1 MSLLKVSGISK
12 AGKGNISVNN
22 VSFTQQTLQ
31 NIAIAGE
38 TGSGKTTLLKMIA
51 GLVQPASG
59 EIIFDNKKVAGPY
72 DQLIPGHPGIAYLSQ
87 YFELRNNYWVHEVLE
102 MANKLSE
109 KEANTIFS
117 VCQVNHLLER
127 RTDEL
132 SGGEKQRI
140 ALARV
145 LVSSPKLLLLDEP
158 FSNLDAMHKSTIKE
172 VIHDLGIKLNISC
185 ILVSHEAADTLSW
198 ADLILVLKDGQLIQ
212 QGTPEQVYKQPVN
225 EYCAGLF
232 GDYNLVDSK
241 TASVLGANSEI
252 IAMNQSLLI
261 RPEFIH
267 ITTANISES
276 NGIVQKSMFL
286 GSYYTINVLVGQQ
299 LISVKSLRDK
309 FVEGD
314 SVHLSVRDADWWL
327 IPGTKQ
333 QAAGT

>member
-1 MSLLKVSGISK
+1 MSMLKVSGISK
-12 AGKGNISVNN
+12 AGKENILVSNI
-22 VSFTQQTLQ
+22 SFTQQPLQ
-31 NIAIAGE
+31 NIAIVGE

-51 GLVQPASG
+51 GLVQPTSG
-59 EIIFDNKKVAGPY
+59 EIIFDNKKVTGPY

-102 MANKLSE
+102 MANKLSDR
-109 KEANTIFS
+109 EANTIFS
-117 VCQVNHLLER
+117 VCQVNHLLGR

-145 LVSSPKLLLLDEP
+145 LISSPKLLLLDEP
-158 FSNLDAMHKSTIKE
+158 FSNLDAMHKSTIKT
-172 VIHDLGIKLNISC
+172 VIHDIGIKLNISC

-212 QGTPEQVYKQPVN
+212 QGAPEQVYKQPVN

-241 TASVLGANSEI
+241 TASVLGANSEMI
-252 IAMNQSLLI
+252 EMNQPLLI

-267 ITTANISES
+267 ITAALSSES
-276 NGIVQKSMFL
+276 NGKVQKRMFW
-286 GSYYTINVLVGQQ
+286 GSCYTIDVFVGQQ
-299 LISVKSLRDK
+299 MIRVKSLRDK
-309 FVEGD
+309 FSEGD
-314 SVHLSVRDADWWL
+314 SVYLSVQNADCWF
-327 IPGTKQ
+327 IPATK
-333 QAAGT
+333 